1 MISYTEQSSNV
12 FEIYANNITT
22 TSYTVTGLV
31 PGTYYKFLVQSRNEI
46 SFSPYSAEVTIRAAQ
61 IPD

>member
-1 MISYTEQSSNV
+1 MISYTEQSSNL

-31 PGTYYKFLVQSRNEI
+31 PGTYYKFFV
-46 SFSPYSAEVTIRAAQ
+46 
-61 IPD
+61 